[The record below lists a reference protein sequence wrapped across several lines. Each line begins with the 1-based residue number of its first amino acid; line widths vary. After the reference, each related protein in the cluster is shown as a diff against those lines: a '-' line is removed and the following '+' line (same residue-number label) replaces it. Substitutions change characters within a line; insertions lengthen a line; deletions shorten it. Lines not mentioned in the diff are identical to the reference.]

1 MSNPSE
7 QGTNVAPASVAA
19 QASQNLRREVFEF
32 VRMVLLFLVLFV
44 ILKTFVLEG
53 YEVQGP
59 SMQPTLDNRER
70 ILVFKLP
77 HALGFDSIGPGDIIV
92 FDSTDEDSR
101 RGGDTTRDTRSD
113 EEGKRYVKRVV
124 AKGPPAAGPNTVSA
138 EDGGGHG
145 ADTVPVSLEDGR
157 LYVNHHLVE
166 ETYLPEEIRQ
176 TFNATDPEREL
187 NPGEYYVL
195 GDNRRVSKDSR
206 SFGPIQ
212 DKRIIGK
219 AVLRFWPLSKFSILR

>member
-1 MSNPSE
+1 MSTFSREEGNTAPE
-7 QGTNVAPASVAA
+7 TVADQAA
-19 QASQNLRREVFEF
+19 QNLRREVFEF
-32 VRMVLLFLVLFV
+32 VRMVLLFLVLFF
-44 ILKTFVLEG
+44 ILKSFVLEG

-70 ILVFKLP
+70 ILVLKLP
-77 HALGFDSIGPGDIIV
+77 HVLGLDSIGPGDIIV
-92 FDSTDEDSR
+92 FDSVDD
-101 RGGDTTRDTRSD
+101 RDKRE

-124 AKGPPAAGPNTVSA
+124 AKGPQLAGPNTVSA
-138 EDGGGHG
+138 EGADGQGV
-145 ADTVPVSLEDGR
+145 DTVPVSLEDGR
-157 LYVNHHLVE
+157 LYVNHHLVD
-166 ETYLPEEIRQ
+166 ETYLPEEVRE

-187 NPGEYYVL
+187 APGEYYVL

-212 DKRIIGK
+212 NRRIIGK